1 MAETV
6 ATCYLMFSLFKE
18 NLSDYDIV
26 TRSNTSI
33 LSTNYLNL
41 NLNYDR
47 DIKMVPDNEIRTCV
61 DHCLYFDYIQ
71 KIKDGIFLTFCLT
84 MLKVEPA
91 SSSDKCLEPLM
102 GKTYSNSNRTLTS
115 GYSKWLYSM

>member
-26 TRSNTSI
+26 TRSNTSN

-61 DHCLYFDYIQ
+61 DHCLYLDYMQ
-71 KIKDGIFLTFCLT
+71 KIKDGIF
-84 MLKVEPA
+84 
-91 SSSDKCLEPLM
+91 
-102 GKTYSNSNRTLTS
+102 SNFLSYNAKSGTS
-115 GYSKWLYSM
+115 KEFR